1 MNSIMIFGIVLIC
14 CVMLWA
20 RISFD
25 LSNPLFFLWSTWII
39 SFVICV
45 GNIFQAYSKLSLK
58 TIMFIFICLLM
69 VTIGFH
75 LGKRVKITCKL
86 KKYNTKVLVNS
97 FNILTILVIGA
108 FLATIYIKGLPP
120 VLSSENIQRSD
131 YYLNN
136 GGELVYLL
144 MYPANYLGIYLLKI
158 VNKRKIVPQLLIL
171 WIIAILR
178 GNKMTIFAIILIW
191 LFLYGKKVYLEKIL
205 LLLGIIIV
213 IFYVA
218 SYIYTK
224 NISNLSVFKI
234 ERMNVVGFSLATS
247 FYFLFD
253 LMVYL
258 STNIFNL
265 NGLIMMNLGGIGLG
279 TQSFKGVSQVFSA
292 FVPKISEYSNNIS
305 NVMSQT
311 LQVSSFNTY
320 SALGLLYVDFGIL
333 LSIVIM
339 FIIGA
344 ISGTLFSYH
353 REFNSNIGV
362 NFIGFCFYQTLALS
376 FFSFYIGNLE
386 VISNI
391 IVMLVINY
399 LAVEKKID

>member
-1 MNSIMIFGIVLIC
+1 MNSIMIFGIVLTC

-25 LSNPLFFLWSTWII
+25 LSNPLFFLWSTWTI

-45 GNIFQAYSKLSLK
+45 GNVFQAYSKLSLK

-75 LGKRVKITCKL
+75 LGKRVKITYKL

-234 ERMNVVGFSLATS
+234 ERMNIVGFNLATS

-265 NGLIMMNLGGIGLG
+265 NGLIMMNLGGVGLG
-279 TQSFKGVSQVFSA
+279 TQSFKGVLQVFSA

-320 SALGLLYVDFGIL
+320 SALGLLYVDFGMI

-339 FIIGA
+339 FIMGV

-353 REFNSNIGV
+353 KEFNSNIGV

-399 LAVEKKID
+399 LAVEEKIE

>member
-1 MNSIMIFGIVLIC
+1 MNSIMIFGIVLTC

-25 LSNPLFFLWSTWII
+25 LSNPLFFLWSTWTI

-45 GNIFQAYSKLSLK
+45 GNVFQAYSKLSLK

-75 LGKRVKITCKL
+75 LGKRVKITYKL

-234 ERMNVVGFSLATS
+234 ERMNIVGINLATS

-265 NGLIMMNLGGIGLG
+265 NGLLMMNLGGVGLG
-279 TQSFKGVSQVFSA
+279 TQSFKGVLQVFSA

-320 SALGLLYVDFGIL
+320 SALGLLYVDFGMI

-339 FIIGA
+339 FIMGV

-353 REFNSNIGV
+353 KEFNSNIGV

-399 LAVEKKID
+399 LAVEEKIE